1 MQLRDTSTAR
11 GTSGDL
17 MEALAALQ
25 EHGSCTSDELLWTVH
40 GLGWWKPHLGVCRGH
55 RLGVDFI
62 LWTSF
67 IDFILSVTL
76 FYRSKRETAH
86 EWDEDYTIKSIHI
99 PPQLGFL
106 VPLIP

>member
-1 MQLRDTSTAR
+1 MQLLATSTAR

-17 MEALAALQ
+17 LEALAALQ
-25 EHGSCTSDELLWTVH
+25 ENSSCTSDELLWTLH
-40 GLGWWKPHLGVCRGH
+40 GLGWWKPHLFVWRGH
-55 RLGVDFI
+55 RLSVDFI
-62 LWTSF
+62 LWTTF

-76 FYRSKRETAH
+76 FYRSKRETGH
-86 EWDEDYTIKSIHI
+86 EWDKFYTIKSVHI